1 MLKLMEGRVVETKR
15 NHRTVSGF
23 LSVRG
28 LISQRVFIHSD
39 DARLLEH
46 QTGGAFGWQERKPKR
61 QLAFGQKIM
70 FEITANDRGLRA
82 QRWTFIHDYKEA
94 MKWAAE
100 HGLPEV
106 IRNNAGGQR

>member
-28 LISQRVFIHSD
+28 LVSQRVFIHSD

-46 QTGGAFGWQERKPKR
+46 KEGGAFDWQERKPKR
-61 QLAFGQKIM
+61 QLSFGSC
-70 FEITANDRGLRA
+70 LRS
-82 QRWTFIHDYKEA
+82 QRTTGASERTDGRSFMTTRK
-94 MKWAAE
+94 
-100 HGLPEV
+100 P
-106 IRNNAGGQR
+106 